1 MFEQLDERGDGVLAA
16 VKQGDLDKCFA
27 FLQKAAEYG
36 PASLPDNRSH
46 HVSTEEPKI
55 WQFDVTGTLRLLWF
69 YDEGKMVVITQSFYK
84 AGGKKGTT
92 PRKLVN
98 QAQDTYRRY
107 FEAKE
112 RGELEIVEEDSHEDQ

>member
-1 MFEQLDERGDGVLAA
+1 MLDGIKPADMS
-16 VKQGDLDKCFA
+16 KCIA
-27 FLQKAAEYG
+27 FLQKAAEHG

-69 YDEGKMVVITQSFYK
+69 YDEGKMVVMTQSFYK
-84 AGGKKGTT
+84 PGGKKSTT
-92 PRKLVN
+92 PRKLVV

-107 FEAKE
+107 FEAKAS
-112 RGELEIVEEDSHEDQ
+112 GELDIVDEDTHEDQ

>member
-1 MFEQLDERGDGVLAA
+1 MS
-16 VKQGDLDKCFA
+16 KCTA
-27 FLQKAAEYG
+27 FLKKAAEHG

-69 YDEGKMVVITQSFYK
+69 YDEGKMVVMTQSFYK
-84 AGGKKGTT
+84 PGGKKSTT
-92 PRKLVN
+92 PRKLVV

-107 FEAKE
+107 FEAKAS
-112 RGELEIVEEDSHEDQ
+112 GELDIVDEDTHEDQ